1 MYACATRKVNTCEHV
16 GIIWPHPSFSLVT
29 VTESISS
36 LVDSPSGEDIYVTAR
51 VTSWLEGRLTT
62 EMLPAEEL
70 KIEETKRFEGE
81 ATTETLVMALEA
93 AEVWRTR
100 EIPRRTR
107 KSWGMKLPPPEVGP
121 KVDVTVPLEAPGK
134 SITCLK

>member
-1 MYACATRKVNTCEHV
+1 
-16 GIIWPHPSFSLVT
+16 
-29 VTESISS
+29 
-36 LVDSPSGEDIYVTAR
+36 
-51 VTSWLEGRLTT
+51 
-62 EMLPAEEL
+62 MLPAEEL

-107 KSWGMKLPPPEVGP
+107 KS
-121 KVDVTVPLEAPGK
+121 
-134 SITCLK
+134 